1 MRDYKSSY
9 LFIDNYIG
17 IAQVSDCLEYK
28 APLSN
33 SVSECQCALKIKTL
47 RQKLFYIK
55 LKDGN

>member
-17 IAQVSDCLEYK
+17 IVQASDCLEYK
-28 APLSN
+28 VPLSN
-33 SVSECQCALKIKTL
+33 NVTECQCALKIKIL
-47 RQKLFYIK
+47 REKLIYIK